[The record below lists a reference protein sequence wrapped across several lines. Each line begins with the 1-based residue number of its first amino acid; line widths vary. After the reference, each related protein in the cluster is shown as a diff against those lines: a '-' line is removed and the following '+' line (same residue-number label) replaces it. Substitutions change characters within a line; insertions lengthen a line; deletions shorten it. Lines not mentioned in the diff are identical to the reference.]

1 MRVRRIGVA
10 AGAVVAAAVVT
21 SAAVA
26 MTPVFLKV
34 TPSVVYRGH
43 AVTIRGNAGS
53 CPVGDSVTII
63 SRAFPHTHDF
73 AGVPA
78 LFAKVKTGGGFSTS
92 TRIPAKRKPG
102 KYGITARCGGGNLG
116 VSAHLTVRA

>member
-1 MRVRRIGVA
+1 VIA
-10 AGAVVAAAVVT
+10 TLAAVVFAT
-21 SAAVA
+21 AAVA
-26 MTPVFLKV
+26 APSAVFLKV
-34 TPSVVYRGH
+34 TPSTVYRGH
-43 AVTIRGNAGS
+43 VVTVRGNAGS
-53 CPVGDSVTII
+53 CPVGDTMTII

-78 LFAKVKTGGGFSTS
+78 LFAKVKTGGAFSAS

-116 VSAHLTVRA
+116 VSARLTVRA